1 MRNDLKKASHE
12 AFFLRAFQASEQ
24 AGIYTSPVT
33 ERSNAARVV
42 VTRAE
47 RGNCV
52 CRTKFQAIFC
62 GRGTQGES
70 CRPVAQKFFPK
81 GAVRPFYI
89 SVYSANFS
97 DKVMLISVREKANA
111 SCAGKTS
118 GEGKR
123 GVFLHQSGFFG
134 TNAGKLFQKPLKS
147 AQICSN
153 I

>member
-12 AFFLRAFQASEQ
+12 AFFCALFKRRSKRVNILRPS
-24 AGIYTSPVT
+24 
-33 ERSNAARVV
+33 RSNAARVV

-70 CRPVAQKFFPK
+70 CRPVAQKPFPK
-81 GAVRPFYI
+81 GAARPFYLG
-89 SVYSANFS
+89 VCSANFS

-111 SCAGKTS
+111 SRAGKTS

-123 GVFLHQSGFFG
+123 RVFPHQSVFFG
-134 TNAGKLFQKPLKS
+134 TNVGKLFQKPLKS